1 MVLLSTD
8 CMLQL
13 VMRYPSKVLLREVHT
28 DYLILINF
36 NGFLSS
42 STFFQVLDLSK
53 LMMSPLALN
62 NRSCHDISKVIHPC
76 DLKLSR
82 LTKYV

>member
-13 VMRYPSKVLLREVHT
+13 VMRYPCKVLLREVHT

-36 NGFLSS
+36 NDFLSS
-42 STFFQVLDLSK
+42 VTFLNVFHLNK
-53 LMMSPLALN
+53 RMMNPLALN
-62 NRSCHDISKVIHPC
+62 NRSCHDIPEVIHPC